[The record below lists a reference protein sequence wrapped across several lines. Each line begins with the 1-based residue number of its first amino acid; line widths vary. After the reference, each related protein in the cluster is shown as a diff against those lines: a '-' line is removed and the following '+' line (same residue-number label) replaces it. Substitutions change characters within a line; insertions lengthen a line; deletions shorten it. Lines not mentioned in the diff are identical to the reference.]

1 MPTTSAMP
9 ISSRRRSRSRTAPM
23 SASTVTTAAATKT
36 ICTIVTS
43 STASGYAEKDEREG
57 EGDHGCGQGLEGML
71 GFLRERIG
79 RDRDRR
85 SVQELD
91 AAGYGTCPASHEPY
105 GRRET
110 PLSMAQ
116 ECGKRGGEHRLDANR
131 LGSGKVRGQYRE
143 RATREREPRI
153 AVQAA
158 AEELEVVRDRDERS
172 NSDEGEQPEVRAQRY
187 GDADPCCGGKRGDGE
202 HDECPCRDPG
212 RERSAVELVERM
224 RADAHAEEERE
235 ECESEHSGSP
245 LRSQRRAD
253 CDVRQMPQRV
263 RRVQKRDVVAP
274 PTRREGIEGRSDV
287 APGHARRPQV
297 TIPPPRL
304 RRCELT
310 SAIPA
315 VRQSST
321 SRGSGHSA

>member
-57 EGDHGCGQGLEGML
+57 KGDDGGGQGLEGML
-71 GFLRERIG
+71 GFRRERIG

-91 AAGYGTCPASHEPY
+91 AAGHGTCPASHEPH

-131 LGSGKVRGQYRE
+131 FGGGKVRGQHRE
-143 RATREREPRI
+143 RAPREREPRI

-172 NSDEGEQPEVRAQRY
+172 NSDESEQPEVCTQRY
-187 GDADPCCGGKRGDGE
+187 GDADPCRDGE
-202 HDECPCRDPG
+202 RRGSERDECSCRDPG
-212 RERSAVELVERM
+212 REWVAVQLVERM
-224 RADAHAEEERE
+224 RGDAHPEE
-235 ECESEHSGSP
+235 ECEE
-245 LRSQRRAD
+245 
-253 CDVRQMPQRV
+253 C
-263 RRVQKRDVVAP
+263 
-274 PTRREGIEGRSDV
+274 EGE
-287 APGHARRPQV
+287 
-297 TIPPPRL
+297 
-304 RRCELT
+304 
-310 SAIPA
+310 
-315 VRQSST
+315 
-321 SRGSGHSA
+321 